1 MLIRFWTHSDDSP
14 SDVDQFV
21 NYKVIKEPT
30 SQEAD
35 ESLWKPWMKWTMN
48 KSSQA
53 PCPLK
58 EQCDWIIFKKM
69 YRKCS
74 HPFYKTT
81 LSKLMMNQSGCHVWG
96 WGNSQQLPLTVNQLT
111 DPDSPEPM
119 IPSHLLMMPSPTGS
133 SSQPISTLPSVA
145 DAVNIP
151 PIGSFRYAWN

>member
-58 EQCDWIIFKKM
+58 EQYDCIIFKKM

-96 WGNSQQLPLTVNQLT
+96 WGNHWSRFTRTN
-111 DPDSPEPM
+111 DPKSPSNDEV
-119 IPSHLLMMPSPTGS
+119 LPSPTGS

-151 PIGSFRYAWN
+151 PIGSFWYAWN